1 MKKLLCVIL
10 VLAMLTGCGN
20 QNELP
25 TEELVEVPTEE
36 LLVEE
41 EPQLSIY
48 EEDAMYLVELIENTH
63 PCFTL
68 DDIPDDYIVKKEN
81 YLKSSKSIE
90 DIEQFYNES
99 AKYLCALKDGHTS
112 LYSQE
117 VIDQHF
123 LQVSWY

>member
-1 MKKLLCVIL
+1 MFLAM
-10 VLAMLTGCGN
+10 AMLTGCGK

-25 TEELVEVPTEE
+25 AEEIVEAPIEE

-68 DDIPDDYIVKKEN
+68 DDIPDDYIVK
-81 YLKSSKSIE
+81 
-90 DIEQFYNES
+90 
-99 AKYLCALKDGHTS
+99 GHFG
-112 LYSQE
+112 LVADLNLGY
-117 VIDQHF
+117 
-123 LQVSWY
+123 